1 MSLEQA
7 AVRYWSS
14 TVTGGGG
21 GFWGAVLRAL
31 LWGLSCGYGA
41 SITLRNFLYDHQL
54 WMFKTVRLPVAV
66 VSVGNVA
73 VGGTGKTPF
82 VALLARRLEAMGR
95 RPCILS
101 RGYGPKREAAQNDEY
116 LMLRELLPK
125 VPHLV
130 GKERLLTGL
139 QAVLQFRPEVLVLD
153 DGFQHRKLARNLD
166 IVLVDALEPLGLGH
180 LIPRGRLREPAGEL
194 RRADLICLTHSD
206 LVEPA
211 RLEKVRERV
220 HRLAPAVPILEA
232 KHQSRRLRPV
242 LPRPATGSG
251 CPTEKLWCPPTGG
264 RDEPFGPEPKAE
276 GLRRVGRGTLSEG
289 RGTAF
294 ANWRTPGSEGQPPE
308 TLAKKRVAA
317 FCALG
322 SPESFVAEL
331 RRLGAEVVHQALFP
345 DHHSPS
351 GPELERL
358 FTEAR
363 AAQAELLVCT
373 HKDAVKLPRDLSP
386 PIPVLALEME
396 MVILRGEEQLEKALV
411 GLPAPM
417 SLRRYT
423 LHM

>member
-1 MSLEQA
+1 MTMEQL
-7 AVRYWSS
+7 AVRCWSS
-14 TVTGGGG
+14 AVVGGGG
-21 GFWGAVLRAL
+21 GFLAAVLRAL
-31 LWGLSCGYGA
+31 LSAVSYPYGA
-41 SITLRNFLYDHQL
+41 SIKLRNFLYDHQV

-82 VALLARRLEAMGR
+82 VALVAGRLEALGR

-139 QAVLQFRPEVLVLD
+139 QAILQFHPEVLILD

-166 IVLVDALEPLGLGH
+166 IVLVDALQPLGLGH

-211 RLEKVRERV
+211 KLEEVRERV
-220 HRLAPAVPILEA
+220 RRVAPAVPILEA
-232 KHQSRRLRPV
+232 QHQPRRLRPV
-242 LPRPATGSG
+242 LPRG
-251 CPTEKLWCPPTGG
+251 
-264 RDEPFGPEPKAE
+264 
-276 GLRRVGRGTLSEG
+276 
-289 RGTAF
+289 
-294 ANWRTPGSEGQPPE
+294 EGQPPE
-308 TLAKKRVAA
+308 ALAQKRVAV

-322 SPESFVAEL
+322 SPLSFMAQV
-331 RRLGAEVVHQALFP
+331 RRLGADIVHQALFP
-345 DHHSPS
+345 DHHRLSA
-351 GPELERL
+351 PELARL
-358 FTEAR
+358 FAD
-363 AAQAELLVCT
+363 AGKAQADLLVCT
-373 HKDAVKLPRDLSP
+373 HKDAVKLPHDLSP
-386 PIPVLALEME
+386 PIPVLALETE
-396 MVILRGEEQLEKALV
+396 MVILRGEEQLERVLA

-417 SLRRYT
+417 SLKQYT
-423 LHM
+423 LRL